1 MSTSGA
7 TIDLRE
13 HDNSSGDA
21 NTPMRSPAPAT
32 KLRDDL
38 VGLLVAASSSS
49 GWFSVSTATA
59 LSIAARS
66 EISGLP
72 HRSSQRGIAAVA
84 SEPTIQ
90 HPMPEHYWPA

>member
-49 GWFSVSTATA
+49 EWFQRQHRYRAEHRCA
-59 LSIAARS
+59 L
-66 EISGLP
+66 
-72 HRSSQRGIAAVA
+72 
-84 SEPTIQ
+84 
-90 HPMPEHYWPA
+90 